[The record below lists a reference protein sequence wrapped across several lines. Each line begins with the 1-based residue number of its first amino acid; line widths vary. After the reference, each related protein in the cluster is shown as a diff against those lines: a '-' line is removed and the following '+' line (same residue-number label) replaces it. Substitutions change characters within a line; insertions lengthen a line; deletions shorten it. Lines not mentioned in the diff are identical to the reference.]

1 MGKMLVAVDGSKGA
15 LKAVE
20 YVGQQFEGMSDL
32 RITLF
37 HVLPGVAPELWD
49 DGHILTEE
57 EKAARNAVLDKWA
70 ANQKLK
76 LDHIFQAAI
85 EILIRN
91 GINPKQI
98 ETKSVSGFAVRVADC
113 ILTEAKNGGY
123 QTLVL
128 GRCGYSPAVHYF
140 LGSIASR
147 IINHGAGITIS
158 VVE

>member
-1 MGKMLVAVDGSKGA
+1 
-15 LKAVE
+15 
-20 YVGQQFEGMSDL
+20 MSDL
-32 RITLF
+32 QITLF

-57 EKAARNAVLDKWA
+57 ERAARNVVLDKWA
-70 ANQKLK
+70 SNQKLK
-76 LDHIFQAAI
+76 LAPIFQTAI
-85 EILIRN
+85 EKLIRN

-98 ETKSVSGFAVRVADC
+98 ETKSASESAAKVPDC

-128 GRCGYSPAVHYF
+128 GRCGHSPTAHYF
-140 LGSIASR
+140 MGSIASK

>member
-1 MGKMLVAVDGSKGA
+1 MLVAIDGSRGA

-20 YVGQQFEGMSDL
+20 YVGQQFAGMSDL
-32 RITLF
+32 QITLF

-57 EKAARNAVLDKWA
+57 ERAARNVVLDKWVS
-70 ANQKLK
+70 NQKLK
-76 LDHIFQAAI
+76 LAPIFQTAI
-85 EILIRN
+85 EKLIRN

-98 ETKSVSGFAVRVADC
+98 ETKSASESAAKVPDC

-128 GRCGYSPAVHYF
+128 GRCGHSPTAHYF
-140 LGSIASR
+140 MGSIASK